1 MKPSPELYRR
11 VRAVFVEHDSSLA
24 EWCKA
29 KQIPLTSARAALTGD
44 SRSRR
49 AELLVSR
56 LLYVTGLAEDPQ
68 TERNEA

>member
-24 EWCKA
+24 EWCRA
-29 KQIPLTSARAALTGD
+29 KRVPITTARAALTGD

-49 AELLVSR
+49 ARLLVDR
-56 LLYVTGLAEDPQ
+56 LLYVTGLAPER
-68 TERNEA
+68 TEAP